1 MQQRSK
7 HKDEREIRGEIEGY
21 SQKVTPFPGNRGARG
36 IKIEGEFH
44 NIVGDREFLE
54 NLDNEFPKGDF
65 IKFITIKNKKGYW
78 DVSAPSLKL
87 ISKDEAYGH
96 MDQRIITDEEPVD
109 DGAAEY
115 DHGPRRLPP
124 RNTMDGPV
132 LRNAMGNQ
140 RPNIPNNPRFDRQFT
155 PQDANK
161 LADRIV
167 DKVIKDSTKEDFIIV
182 TKAQAEGIL
191 KRFET
196 TPGLIGVKIRKDVDP
211 DDLLG
216 ICSVMIFSDRGAQ
229 INSNILPKNPK
240 VAMRVLADLI
250 AYMEIAKD
258 SAKKQLNQFMESIVI
273 KE

>member
-54 NLDNEFPKGDF
+54 NLDNEFPKGHY
-65 IKFITIKNKKGYW
+65 IKFLTVRNKKGYW

-87 ISKDEAYGH
+87 ISKDEAYKG

-124 RNTMDGPV
+124 RNIMD
-132 LRNAMGNQ
+132 NQ
-140 RPNIPNNPRFDRQFT
+140 RPNIPNDPRFDNPRFDKEFA
-155 PQDANK
+155 PYMKKDE
-161 LADRIV
+161 
-167 DKVIKDSTKEDFIIV
+167 IKKDDFIIV

-196 TPGLIGVKIRKDVDP
+196 TPGLLGVKLRKDSKP
-211 DDLLG
+211 EDLLG
-216 ICSVMIFSDRGAQ
+216 VCSVMIFAESGAKV
-229 INSNILPKNPK
+229 NSNIIPKNPK

-258 SAKKQLNQFMESIVI
+258 SAKNQLNQFMESVII